1 MSDAIGA
8 AARHAY
14 VGVRRKARATV
25 SSSVEMDVSPPTP
38 STGDFDAEVEVWYR

>member
-14 VGVRRKARATV
+14 VGVRTARTTV